1 MKHERKWCT
10 CDRCGAEIIR
20 YDKEYA
26 YIKTE
31 EVKPLHEER
40 EYIAEDL
47 AKEVLPM
54 VIWIRNMQY
63 DLCPK
68 CRKDFKRFMK
78 NGV

>member
-1 MKHERKWCT
+1 MKHQKEWST
-10 CDRCGAEIIR
+10 CDRCGKEIIR
-20 YDKEYA
+20 CNKEYA

-31 EVKPLHEER
+31 EIKPLQEGR

-47 AKEVLPM
+47 AEEVLPM
-54 VIWIRNMQY
+54 VIWRKNIQY

-78 NGV
+78 NE